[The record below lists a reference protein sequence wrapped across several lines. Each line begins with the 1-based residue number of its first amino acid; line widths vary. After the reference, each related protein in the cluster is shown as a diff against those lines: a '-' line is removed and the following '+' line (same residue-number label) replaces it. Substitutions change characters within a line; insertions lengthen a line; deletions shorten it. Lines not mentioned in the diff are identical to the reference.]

1 MFWTV
6 QHDVFGP
13 ATLCDRCALTAI
25 NAVVRERGESLP
37 IFDAVD
43 EALVVIEALCA
54 VYNEP
59 GFGVAGSEVGA
70 CENCEVNT
78 GSVR

>member
-25 NAVVRERGESLP
+25 NAVVRERGGQTTM
-37 IFDAVD
+37 FDTVD

-54 VYNEP
+54 FYDPELSLEME
-59 GFGVAGSEVGA
+59 GSEVGY
-70 CENCEVNT
+70 CENCD
-78 GSVR
+78 VRTAV